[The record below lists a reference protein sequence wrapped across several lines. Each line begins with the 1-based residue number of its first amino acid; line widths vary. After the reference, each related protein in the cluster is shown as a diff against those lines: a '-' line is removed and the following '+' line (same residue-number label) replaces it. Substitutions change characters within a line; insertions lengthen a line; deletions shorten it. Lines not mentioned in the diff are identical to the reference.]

1 MSSSENEKNFPNGIG
16 PLMSTPL
23 KKKFLTE
30 DERGTSGE
38 EISRNNAIGEA
49 QSRVEIKIL
58 NSCAT
63 TALTE
68 KLPLVFQNIQTI
80 GVRHLSRE
88 EAERIGVGVLE
99 PRPKKTPYG
108 SCLRKFRISNPGHRQ
123 GEDGHRQGE
132 EAVVGARQ

>member
-1 MSSSENEKNFPNGIG
+1 
-16 PLMSTPL
+16 MSTPL

-30 DERGTSGE
+30 DERGTRGE
-38 EISRNNAIGEA
+38 SISRENAIGEA
-49 QSRVEIKIL
+49 QKQVTIKIL

-63 TALTE
+63 TAVTE
-68 KLPLVFQNIQTI
+68 KFALVLQNTQTI
-80 GVRHLSRE
+80 EVRHLSRE
-88 EAERIGVGVLE
+88 EAERIGVGVLV